1 MSFKHPRTLATTTIA
16 ALATLLNTAAR
27 AETVE
32 GLLEK
37 GATYSALFSVSPESG
52 DLVGYAFKNA
62 SPAGKAI
69 LQNCLSGML
78 CKVQKAASRIL
89 ENTSLLTFTEQP
101 MGWYEITKA
110 QGPIGVETLV
120 HGYESAVKT
129 RFGTVSVRDD
139 DKALL
144 FKGKPVQP
152 AIEGNSNLH
161 IVARYEWGA
170 DDVLLLQDTGG
181 SACPAQF
188 RILQLSAKGLKTSP
202 AFGTCS
208 DLIYPSFDAKTGVT
222 VAMVGFAGPFESA
235 AAQKKAGMS
244 KAVYRW
250 DGRGTLLEKGRVE
263 R

>member
-1 MSFKHPRTLATTTIA
+1 MFTQHTAILALA
-16 ALATLLNTAAR
+16 ALASTPAI

-37 GATYSALFSVSPESG
+37 GTTYSAIFTVSPESG
-52 DLVGYAFKNA
+52 DLVGYAVKNA
-62 SPAGKAI
+62 SLAGKAI
-69 LQNCLSGML
+69 LQHCLSGML
-78 CKVQKAASRIL
+78 CKVEKSTLRLL
-89 ENTSLLTFTEQP
+89 ENTSALRFSEQP

-110 QGPIGVETLV
+110 QGRIGVETLV
-120 HGYESAVKT
+120 HGYESAMKT

-188 RILQLSAKGLKTSP
+188 RIVQLSAKGLNTSP

-222 VAMVGFAGPFESA
+222 VTMVGFAGPFESE

-250 DGRGTLLEKGRVE
+250 DGKGALVENGRTLR
-263 R
+263 

>member
-1 MSFKHPRTLATTTIA
+1 MSLKHPFTLAATAFA
-16 ALATLLNTAAR
+16 ALATLLSATAR

-37 GATYSALFSVSPESG
+37 GATHSAIFTVSPESG
-52 DLVGYAFKNA
+52 DLVGYAVKNQ
-62 SPAGKAI
+62 SPSGKAI

-78 CKVQKAASRIL
+78 CKIEKAASRPL
-89 ENTSLLTFTEQP
+89 EDTSALTFSEQP

-110 QGPIGVETLV
+110 QGRISIETLV

-139 DKALL
+139 DKVLL
-144 FKGKPVQP
+144 LKGKPVQP

-208 DLIYPSFDAKTGVT
+208 DLIYPGFDAKTGVT
-222 VAMVGFAGPFESA
+222 VAMVGFAGPFDSA
-235 AAQKKAGMS
+235 AAQKKAGMTQ
-244 KAVYRW
+244 AVYRW
-250 DGRGTLLEKGRVE
+250 DGRMNVIK
-263 R
+263 

>member
-1 MSFKHPRTLATTTIA
+1 MFIKHPLTLAATAIA
-16 ALATLLNTAAR
+16 ALATLHGAAAH
-27 AETVE
+27 AEAIE

-37 GATYSALFSVSPESG
+37 GATHSALFTASPESG

-89 ENTSLLTFTEQP
+89 DDTSALTFLEQP

-110 QGPIGVETLV
+110 QGQIGVETLV
-120 HGYESAVKT
+120 HGYESTVKT

-144 FKGKPVQP
+144 LKGKPVQP

-161 IVARYEWGA
+161 IVARHEWGA

-188 RILQLSAKGLKTSP
+188 RILQLSVKGLKTSP

-222 VAMVGFAGPFESA
+222 VTMVGFAGPFESA
-235 AAQKKAGMS
+235 AAQKKAGLS

-250 DGRGTLLEKGRVE
+250 DGRGTLLENGRVV

>member
-1 MSFKHPRTLATTTIA
+1 MSFKQSLILTVAT
-16 ALATLLNTAAR
+16 LATLLSTTIN

-37 GATYSALFSVSPESG
+37 GATHSALFSVSPESG
-52 DLVGYAFKNA
+52 DLVGYAVKNQ

-69 LQNCLSGML
+69 LKNCLPGML
-78 CKVQKAASRIL
+78 CKVEKATSRL
-89 ENTSLLTFTEQP
+89 LDETSALTFSEQP

-161 IVARYEWGA
+161 IVAQYEWGA

-181 SACPAQF
+181 SACPSQF
-188 RILQLSAKGLKTSP
+188 RIVQLSAKGLKTSP

-222 VAMVGFAGPFESA
+222 VTMVGFAGPFDSA
-235 AAQKKAGMS
+235 AAQKKAGMG

-250 DGRGTLLEKGRVE
+250 DGKGTLMENGRVV